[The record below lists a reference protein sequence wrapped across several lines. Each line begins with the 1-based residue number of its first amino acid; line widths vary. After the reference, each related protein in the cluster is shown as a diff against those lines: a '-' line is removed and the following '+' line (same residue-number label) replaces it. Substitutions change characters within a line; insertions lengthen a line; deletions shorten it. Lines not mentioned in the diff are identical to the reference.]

1 MASKGKLTLFRD
13 YCKGCGLCTAF
24 CPRGIL
30 ILDKDINMLGYHPVT
45 VTDMDKCSG
54 CALCARMCPDLV
66 IQVERVS

>member
-1 MASKGKLTLFRD
+1 
-13 YCKGCGLCTAF
+13 
-24 CPRGIL
+24 
-30 ILDKDINMLGYHPVT
+30 MLGYHPVT